1 MVTYQFQ
8 LINLNNRNSDV
19 FKQLESNRSSPGQ
32 PCCVFV
38 PMVSNKATSPINV
51 HPHTQMCAYICA
63 NIPAHQ
69 GPSRTPTAAQGSLH
83 LLVVQKSNCFL
94 VLGFGL
100 FWFGFFWGSFLSSA
114 GLNKRKEISIGWP
127 SFQFLCCYVNS
138 IVQTIPV
145 VLKRGNHWFDL
156 VTRFRKELPPT
167 ALGSVKGPWPV

>member
-8 LINLNNRNSDV
+8 LINLNNGNSDV

-38 PMVSNKATSPINV
+38 PEVSNKATSPINRHTYPYMHV
-51 HPHTQMCAYICA
+51 HIYTCQWVATPLPCGANKNTCCLLMIFTIANVTPFSFAYY
-63 NIPAHQ
+63 
-69 GPSRTPTAAQGSLH
+69 
-83 LLVVQKSNCFL
+83 
-94 VLGFGL
+94 
-100 FWFGFFWGSFLSSA
+100 FLSSA
-114 GLNKRKEISIGWP
+114 SFNKRKEISIGWP

-138 IVQTIPV
+138 IVQTIPL

-167 ALGSVKGPWPV
+167 ALGSVKGLWPV

>member
-38 PMVSNKATSPINV
+38 PMASNKATSPINV
-51 HPHTQMCAYICA
+51 HPRAQMCAWTCI
-63 NIPAHQ
+63 NIQARP
-69 GPSRTPTAAQGSLH
+69 GPRGPRKALRRSGLSFGRR
-83 LLVVQKSNCFL
+83 KSNCFP
-94 VLGFGL
+94 
-100 FWFGFFWGSFLSSA
+100 GFFFFFLSSA
-114 GLNKRKEISIGWP
+114 SLNKRKEISIGWP

-138 IVQTIPV
+138 IVQTIPM